1 MCEVKVC
8 NRCGVEYDI
17 SKFKMIKGKRLDV
30 CNFCSRKALI
40 EKRKKQLELASQQQ
54 IIDKQKIQ
62 ELKCRVRELEEN
74 VNNLQISTSEY
85 IAYIKLFCPE
95 FEEGLVL
102 KKCTDCGG
110 FFVCVKRGALLRM
123 RCSVCQDKIHKERQ
137 KCRDEK
143 YRKTEAY
150 RMARQKYANSE
161 KGKSTKRL
169 YQAREDVKEARRLY
183 FQREDVKERVK
194 LYYQEKKQEIKEKY
208 QMLPDSVVK
217 GQLKAK
223 GFLPEE
229 ITEDLMQIQRAEV
242 MLKRKVWKAQKEQ
255 GIHYT
260 QKQTKSKTE

>member
-8 NRCGVEYDI
+8 KRCGVEYDI

-30 CNFCSRKALI
+30 CNSCSCKIRR
-40 EKRKKQLELASQQQ
+40 EKIKNQLELANQQQ

-62 ELKCRVRELEEN
+62 ELKCRVRELEDN
-74 VNNLQISTSEY
+74 VNNLQVSTSEY

-110 FFVCVKRGALLRM
+110 FFACVKRGASLRM
-123 RCSVCQDKIHKERQ
+123 RCPVCQDKIRKERQ

-150 RMARQKYANSE
+150 RMARQKYAKSE

-169 YQAREDVKEARRLY
+169 YQAREDVKEKRRLF
-183 FQREDVKERVK
+183 FQREDVKGRKK

-208 QMLPDSVVK
+208 QTLPDSVIK

-229 ITEDLMQIQRAEV
+229 ITEDLIQLQRAEV